1 MMDNT
6 QKTLKE
12 EANDRKELGDNTLKE
27 NKSPGKIIYFA
38 NGETMEECSSEEE
51 DVEESNQ
58 KPLLDT
64 ANLSW
69 GNYLRS
75 WVHQIVATAFFAC
88 EFLGG
93 KFVTFLG
100 LNDSKYQYAVDEY
113 YRTQN
118 KKNESDEDGEEMS
131 EMKET
136 TTSNEKYH
144 LEMKQLRYGSITGN
158 CNNIP
163 FLPQKDTVANV
174 NELEESGLQNLK

>member
-1 MMDNT
+1 MDNT

-12 EANDRKELGDNTLKE
+12 EVNDTKELGDNTQKE

-38 NGETMEECSSEEE
+38 NGETMEECSSEE

-136 TTSNEKYH
+136 TTSNEKSTDFDRGRIETLADKATRILKYGC
-144 LEMKQLRYGSITGN
+144 KQRK
-158 CNNIP
+158 
-163 FLPQKDTVANV
+163 Q
-174 NELEESGLQNLK
+174 